1 MITSGQTDRLTDHVI
16 PRLEISHR
24 DDEGPGIS
32 SLDIT
37 GELQTGCLVAFII
50 QFVLSVLFQPNFPLV
65 AEMLV
70 WLVRRFEPNADIP
83 TDTDTEQDRVMLVR
97 SVVQFMATK
106 AHIKLN
112 PKKLYQSD
120 GYAVKEL
127 IKVSSVLYSAMK
139 INTGGK
145 KRSLYVKISS

>member
-1 MITSGQTDRLTDHVI
+1 
-16 PRLEISHR
+16 
-24 DDEGPGIS
+24 
-32 SLDIT
+32 
-37 GELQTGCLVAFII
+37 
-50 QFVLSVLFQPNFPLV
+50 
-65 AEMLV
+65 MLV

-139 INTGGK
+139 INTGEEIARLKSCNNTLFTCREG
-145 KRSLYVKISS
+145 RGGRRREFWSPHIRYRLQTV

>member
-1 MITSGQTDRLTDHVI
+1 M
-16 PRLEISHR
+16 
-24 DDEGPGIS
+24 
-32 SLDIT
+32 
-37 GELQTGCLVAFII
+37 
-50 QFVLSVLFQPNFPLV
+50 
-65 AEMLV
+65 V

-112 PKKLYQSD
+112 PKKIYQSD

-139 INTGGK
+139 INTGGEAQVFK
-145 KRSLYVKISS
+145 LKFPLLTSFLTFREGRGRRRRQLRIANFRYWLQTV

>member
-1 MITSGQTDRLTDHVI
+1 
-16 PRLEISHR
+16 
-24 DDEGPGIS
+24 
-32 SLDIT
+32 
-37 GELQTGCLVAFII
+37 
-50 QFVLSVLFQPNFPLV
+50 
-65 AEMLV
+65 MLV

-83 TDTDTEQDRVMLVR
+83 TDTDTEQDRVMQVR

-139 INTGGK
+139 INTGG
-145 KRSLYVKISS
+145 RELSILEYLSNC